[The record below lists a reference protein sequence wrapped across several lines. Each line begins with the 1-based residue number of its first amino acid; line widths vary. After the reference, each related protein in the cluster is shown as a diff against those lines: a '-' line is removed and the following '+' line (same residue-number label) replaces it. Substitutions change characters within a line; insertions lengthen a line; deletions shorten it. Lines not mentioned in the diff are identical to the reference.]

1 MLSRSKYLI
10 EFSISIQITRTGIEE
25 VDFIGVY
32 AQLQILAPVLGI
44 KNPPNQSKILLEI
57 KKSTDCVNNADV
69 SILGAA
75 LEISL
80 ALGASRLLIVEDSR
94 ADIYQKIILNVS
106 VDDLHYA
113 LNSS

>member
-1 MLSRSKYLI
+1 MYKINSLFFFR
-10 EFSISIQITRTGIEE
+10 QITRTGIEE
-25 VDFIGVY
+25 VDFLGVY

-44 KNPPNQSKILLEI
+44 KNPPNQSKKFHKIVKNQLETHFVRFHFAILA
-57 KKSTDCVNNADV
+57 S
-69 SILGAA
+69 A

-106 VDDLHYA
+106 VDDLYYA
-113 LNSS
+113 LNSQ